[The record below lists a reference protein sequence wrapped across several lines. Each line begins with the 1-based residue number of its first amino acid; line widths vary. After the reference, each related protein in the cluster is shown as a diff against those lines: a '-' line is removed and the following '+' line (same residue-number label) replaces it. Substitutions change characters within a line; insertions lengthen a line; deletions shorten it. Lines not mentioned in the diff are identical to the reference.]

1 MSSLQELESLVK
13 RLEAVAIKLEGS
25 SGSSPSIV
33 AAISNIRKATT
44 SKNVDLK
51 TLKDVMNSLENI
63 QDSGTGSSGGPNS
76 ASVDEFNEIVSS
88 HFKNYYNISNKIG
101 GDVAKHASM
110 VSEAI
115 DAQMAFLALA
125 SISKKPTSDT
135 TNAELLKPTSD
146 KISNVISFREAN
158 RRSEFFNH
166 LSAIS
171 ESIPALGWVAVAPA
185 PSPFVKEMNDA
196 GQFYTNRVLKDF
208 KAKAPIHVDWVKSW
222 IAFLMEL
229 QSFVK
234 KNHTTGLVWNPKGGE
249 AKSACPP
256 PPPSGGPPLPP
267 PPPPPGLFDDVAP
280 NKDDSNSSRNDLLDE
295 LNKGSDITKGLKK
308 VTSDMQTH
316 KNPSLRGSL
325 AVQEKKSASTSNKSF
340 TAPAKVNKAP
350 KFELD
355 GKKWVVEFQKDNAGL
370 IVRDTEVN
378 QSIYAYK
385 CEGCVLR
392 VNGKINNII
401 LDSCKKTSVVFD
413 SLVSSCEFV
422 NCQSIK
428 MQVMGKVPTIS
439 IDKSDGC
446 QMYLSEESY
455 DVVIVSSKS
464 SEMNVLISN
473 GEDYVEYPIAE
484 QFKTTFAGQKLQ
496 TMPTESV

>member
-1 MSSLQELESLVK
+1 MPIILFSLNHMREVCQIVNFHSEIWVFGLSKIRFGCANVRVARSWVSISLVK
-13 RLEAVAIKLEGS
+13 ERFQGIQRSRHLMGS
-25 SGSSPSIV
+25 S
-33 AAISNIRKATT
+33 
-44 SKNVDLK
+44 SKTLELGAVVDLI
-51 TLKDVMNSLENI
+51 VQVWMNSMKLL
-63 QDSGTGSSGGPNS
+63 
-76 ASVDEFNEIVSS
+76 A
-88 HFKNYYNISNKIG
+88 HISKITTTFRIRSEETWL
-101 GDVAKHASM
+101 SM
-110 VSEAI
+110 LLWFQRQLMLKWPSW
-115 DAQMAFLALA
+115 ALA

-135 TNAELLKPTSD
+135 TNAELLKPPTSD
-146 KISNVISFREAN
+146 KISNVISFREAK
-158 RRSEFFNH
+158 ED
-166 LSAIS
+166 LSSLIIYLQFS
-171 ESIPALGWVAVAPA
+171 ESIPCSWMGRCC
-185 PSPFVKEMNDA
+185 PSSISIF
-196 GQFYTNRVLKDF
+196 LKDF

-229 QSFVK
+229 QAFVK

-295 LNKGSDITKGLKK
+295 LNKGSDITKGLK
-308 VTSDMQTH
+308 
-316 KNPSLRGSL
+316 
-325 AVQEKKSASTSNKSF
+325 KKSASTSNKSF